1 MKDNSNIEDW
11 YKNELSNY
19 EVTPD
24 EGGWDSVADK
34 LDKSDSPPSL
44 TENNIEG
51 WYKNEIKNVEAT
63 PDQQVWNKLSTNL
76 DVQNVWTRVFNSLNR
91 YDRMIWWRNFT
102 LRTAALLMLLFGS
115 YLTYNTIQS
124 SVDNSQ
130 SSVNSSQS
138 SDFSQNK
145 TNNKITVKNNNSQL
159 TVLSQQESNSSQ
171 PSVSSSKLTNNKQ
184 EITSNKIPVTRNQ
197 KPETSN
203 KKLETR
209 NSKPETP
216 LYASLSMEKFSP
228 KKVESINFD
237 FEEST
242 INNSEQHG
250 VDLNTKTLEL
260 KEFLVKK
267 EKNKIIFNDKRFSS
281 HFVFG
286 MYARRFYVGIN
297 AGFKK
302 QNLLTK
308 VSPNHKISIAKQH
321 SFLDFGYNFGG
332 TLGIIISDKL
342 NLESNVNF
350 ISTSGY
356 NRKYE
361 VNDLSYTENLNLNYT
376 TISVLA
382 KKMSNKSTFDNKKYS
397 TNLIGGVYAGYLT
410 TAKATSGN
418 NTYNVS
424 NEFKN
429 LDLGIVLG
437 LEQDRYL
444 TKQIIITPGIRYTQ
458 GVINIANENNPY
470 EAARTFAIEFNV
482 GMKYIFLK
490 KNK

>member
-24 EGGWDSVADK
+24 EGGWNSVADK
-34 LDKSDSPPSL
+34 LDMSDSPPSL

-115 YLTYNTIQS
+115 YLTYNTINPNISKSNIKGNPLTINNSKS
-124 SVDNSQ
+124 SV
-130 SSVNSSQS
+130 
-138 SDFSQNK
+138 FSQQKTRNK
-145 TNNKITVKNNNSQL
+145 KQKT
-159 TVLSQQESNSSQ
+159 SNSSL
-171 PSVSSSKLTNNKQ
+171 LTVGSPQLANNKQ
-184 EITSNKIPVTRNQ
+184 QTTSSKTPVIRNK

-203 KKLETR
+203 KKQETQ

-228 KKVESINFD
+228 KKVESIHFD

-242 INNSEQHG
+242 IYSSEQQG

-286 MYARRFYVGIN
+286 MYARRFYVGLN
-297 AGFKK
+297 GGFKN
-302 QNLLTK
+302 QNLITK
-308 VSPNHKISIAKQH
+308 IKSTQNLKEQQR
-321 SFLDFGYNFGG
+321 LDFGYTFGG
-332 TLGIIISDKL
+332 TIGIIMSDKL
-342 NLESNVNF
+342 NLESNINF

-356 NRKYE
+356 NRRYE
-361 VNDLSYTENLNLNYT
+361 MNDIIYNEDLNLNYT

-397 TNLIGGVYAGYLT
+397 TNLFGGIYAGYLT
-410 TAKATSGN
+410 SANVVSGN

-458 GVINIANENNPY
+458 GVINIANESNPY
-470 EAARTFAIEFNV
+470 EAARTFAIEFNI

>member
-24 EGGWDSVADK
+24 EGGWDSVVDK

-115 YLTYNTIQS
+115 YLTYNTISSNISKSSIKGNPLTINSSKS
-124 SVDNSQ
+124 SVFSQ
-130 SSVNSSQS
+130 QKTRDKKRETSNSSQS
-138 SDFSQNK
+138 PVFSQQKTRNK
-145 TNNKITVKNNNSQL
+145 K
-159 TVLSQQESNSSQ
+159 QETSNSSQ
-171 PSVSSSKLTNNKQ
+171 LAINKQ
-184 EITSNKIPVTRNQ
+184 QVTSNKIPVTRNQ
-197 KPETSN
+197 KQ
-203 KKLETR
+203 ETR
-209 NSKPETP
+209 NSKQETP

-228 KKVESINFD
+228 KKVESVNFD

-242 INNSEQHG
+242 IYSSEQHG
-250 VDLNTKTLEL
+250 IDLNTKTLEL

-308 VSPNHKISIAKQH
+308 VSPNHEISIAKQH

-361 VNDLSYTENLNLNYT
+361 ANDLSYTNKLNLNYT

-397 TNLIGGVYAGYLT
+397 TNLIGGIYAGYLT
-410 TAKATSGN
+410 SANVVSGN

-470 EAARTFAIEFNV
+470 EAARTFSIEFNV

>member
-1 MKDNSNIEDW
+1 MKDGNNIEDW

-24 EGGWDSVADK
+24 DKGWNAIADK
-34 LDKSDSPPSL
+34 LDKADATPSV
-44 TENNIEG
+44 TDENIEG
-51 WYKNEIKNVEAT
+51 WYKNEIKNIEAA

-76 DVQNVWTRVFNSLNR
+76 DVQNVWTRVLSSLNS
-91 YDRMIWWRNFT
+91 YDRIIWWRNFT
-102 LRTAALLMLLFGS
+102 LRTAAILMLFFGS
-115 YLTYNTIQS
+115 YLTYNSIQS
-124 SVDNSQ
+124 SVD
-130 SSVNSSQS
+130 SSQS
-138 SDFSQNK
+138 SIHSSQS
-145 TNNKITVKNNNSQL
+145 TVNNSPPKTFG
-159 TVLSQQESNSSQ
+159 TVSSSQ
-171 PSVSSSKLTNNKQ
+171 PSVDSSQPTVYNLQPSVDDSQLSAVSSQSSNRKFQIVNRKSK
-184 EITSNKIPVTRNQ
+184 II
-197 KPETSN
+197 
-203 KKLETR
+203 
-209 NSKPETP
+209 NSKSQIVETP
-216 LYASLSMEKFSP
+216 LYASLTMEKFYP
-228 KKVESINFD
+228 KKAGILDIENQ
-237 FEEST
+237 EST
-242 INNSEQHG
+242 IYNAEQQG
-250 VDLNTKTLEL
+250 ANLEIKTLEL

-286 MYARRFYVGIN
+286 MYARRFYVGVN
-297 AGFKK
+297 AGLKK

-308 VSPNHKISIAKQH
+308 VNPNHQISTAKQQQ
-321 SFLDFGYNFGG
+321 FLDFGYNFGG
-332 TLGIIISDKL
+332 TLGIIMSDKL

-361 VNDLSYTENLNLNYT
+361 ANDLSYTENLNLNYT

-410 TAKATSGN
+410 TAKVISGD

-437 LEQDRYL
+437 IEQDRYL